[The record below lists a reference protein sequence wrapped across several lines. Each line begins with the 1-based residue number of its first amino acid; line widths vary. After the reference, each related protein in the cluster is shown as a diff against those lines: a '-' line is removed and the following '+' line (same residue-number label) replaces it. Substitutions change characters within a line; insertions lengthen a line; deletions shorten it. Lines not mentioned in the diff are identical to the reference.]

1 MRSNHDF
8 VLIGSALLASSLI
21 LGFAEDL
28 RSTPSLAPTP
38 SSPMS
43 FTNSVKPLLE
53 QYCYDCHGGGMKKGD
68 LALDVYPDEAALLQ
82 DRRTWE
88 KILSNVRNHVMPPEK
103 KPQPTES
110 ERDRMTGWIE
120 SDIFRMDCA
129 NPDPGRVTIRRLN
142 RAEYNN
148 TIRDLVGVN
157 FQPADSFPPDDSGY
171 GFDNIGDVLS
181 LPPVLLEK
189 YLAAAEKIMN
199 AAIVTD
205 TSPHPLPETHR
216 RIFFR
221 RPTPE
226 TKRECA
232 LEIIGQFAKRAYRRP
247 VAESELN
254 RLLKLFERAEAGGDN
269 FEAGVKI
276 ALEAVLVSPHFL
288 FRGEIQPE
296 PDNPKSVHPVN
307 QFALASRLSYF
318 LWSTMP
324 DDELFAQAESG
335 TLRKNLS
342 TQVRRMLRH
351 PKAGALVENFAGQWL
366 QIRDLQ
372 LVKPDWEQFPEFDR
386 ALRAAMKKETE
397 LYFEHIM
404 REDRSVLE
412 FLDSDYTFVNGR
424 LARHYGLPN
433 VEGDDFQRVSLRG
446 TPRGGVLTHASV
458 LTVTSNPTRTSPVKR
473 GKWVLENILGTPPP
487 PPPPDVPELNEK
499 KEAVLSGS
507 LRQRTEQHREK
518 PMCASC
524 HARMDPLGFGFENFN
539 AIGGWREKDGKFPI
553 DPSGQLVS
561 GESFNGPTEL
571 RSILVKRK
579 KEEFVRCLA
588 EKLLTYGLGRGLEL
602 YDRCAVNQIV
612 KGLAQNGDTF
622 SALVREIAVSA
633 PFQMRRGEASRTD
646 EPGR

>member
-247 VAESELN
+247 VTESELN
-254 RLLKLFERAEAGGDN
+254 RLLKLFEGAEAGGDN